1 MDLNVYK
8 DCAKGHNNI
17 LRNLYIMER
26 KHFVSVSILDY
37 TKEGNELFRNKHVG
51 ELSIGILK
59 LWINRFII
67 RDVSYKASEW
77 FGGSTEN
84 DNYVFWFKLEKDA
97 IRAEKFL
104 QDIKENLIP
113 SHSKLY

>member
-1 MDLNVYK
+1 MDLNLYK

-26 KHFVSVSILDY
+26 KHFVSVNISDY

-51 ELSIGILK
+51 KLSIGTLK

-67 RDVSYKASEW
+67 RDVSHKASEW